1 MSLFKTAARTAVA
14 SSVHGR
20 IQRRQQERWA
30 AADQARSAAVPP
42 PMQHAAPPVPAPP
55 PVQQAAPPVP
65 APPTPTQASALNTD
79 ELLSQLERL
88 GNLRASG
95 VLTEEEFAA
104 QKARLLG

>member
-1 MSLFKTAARTAVA
+1 MSLLRTAARTAVA

-30 AADQARSAAVPP
+30 AADQALS
-42 PMQHAAPPVPAPP
+42 AAPPSHPQFAPP
-55 PVQQAAPPVP
+55 PPP
-65 APPTPTQASALNTD
+65 APAPTAPSTD
-79 ELLSQLERL
+79 ELLRQLERL

>member
-1 MSLFKTAARTAVA
+1 MSLLKTAARTAVA

-30 AADQARSAAVPP
+30 AADQARSAAPPSHAQFAPP
-42 PMQHAAPPVPAPP
+42 PAPAPAPP
-55 PVQQAAPPVP
+55 PAPAAPPPPP
-65 APPTPTQASALNTD
+65 APAPTAPGTD